1 MLRSS
6 EPVMVSAVVRGRAA
20 MSLAIGLLAVLAAFL
35 VLFSVGAKPA
45 QAVTTFTVNST
56 GDENDLDFFGTSD
69 GKCDVDSGTTGDQ
82 CTLRAA
88 IQEANVTANSGGP
101 DEIKF
106 NIPGAGP
113 HTILLD
119 NSMTPITEAVTIDG
133 YTQGENTTGTT
144 TDDAEEN
151 TIPLATNGTNAVLK
165 IVLDAGAVDTGLDIN
180 ASNVLVRG
188 LAIHSSTVWGIIA
201 RSTATNLRIEGNFIG
216 TDAGGIS
223 DKGNGGPGIE
233 IQSAANFTVGGE
245 TPAARNLI
253 SGSGTGIFA
262 RDSNVS
268 GAQVEGNLIG
278 TAKNGTS
285 PLPNESSGVAFEN
298 VGSGNSVGGV
308 TAESANTIAF
318 NGDAGVVISGDN
330 ARVSVLRNSIFSNGS
345 EGIRLNL
352 TFPLDNLDA
361 DTGPNGGQN
370 VPLINTAKTSRK
382 ATTIAG
388 TLHSKP
394 NQIYTLRFFSNPP
407 EGSDPQFAQYEG
419 RTFEAQREPVI
430 TDGSGNASFSFKLKG
445 TEKIPKGQFV
455 TATVTASN
463 GDTSMFSPGKRVV
476 RQR

>member
-1 MLRSS
+1 
-6 EPVMVSAVVRGRAA
+6 MVSEVVRGRAA
-20 MSLAIGLLAVLAAFL
+20 MPLAVGLLAVIAAFL
-35 VLFSVGAKPA
+35 VLFFVGVAPA
-45 QAVTTFTVNST
+45 QAATTFTVNST

-113 HTILLD
+113 HTIVLD
-119 NSMTPITEAVTIDG
+119 NAMTPITEAVTIDG
-133 YTQGENTTGTT
+133 YTQGDATADTA
-144 TDDAEEN
+144 DDAKEN

-165 IVLDAGAVDTGLDIN
+165 LVLDGGAVDTALEIN

-188 LAIHSSTVWGIIA
+188 LAIHSSTSWGVLA

-216 TDAGGIS
+216 TDAGGTQ
-223 DKGNGGPGIE
+223 DKGNGTGIE
-233 IQSAANFTVGGE
+233 IQSAANFTVGGD

-253 SGSGTGIFA
+253 SGNGGSGIFA

-278 TAKNGTS
+278 TQKDGTS
-285 PLPNESSGVAFEN
+285 PLPNESSGVSFFN
-298 VGSGNSVGGV
+298 VGSSNSVGGV
-308 TAESANTIAF
+308 TAESANTIAYS
-318 NGDAGVVISGDN
+318 GDAGVSIFGDSSQ
-330 ARVSVLRNSIFSNGS
+330 VSVLRNSIFSNGS
-345 EGIRLNL
+345 EGIRLSL
-352 TFPLDNLDA
+352 TFPNDNLDA
-361 DTGPNGGQN
+361 DTGPNGGQSS
-370 VPLINTAKTSRK
+370 PIITSAKTSRK

-394 NQIYTLRFFSNPP
+394 NLTYTLRFFSNPP

-419 RTFEAQREPVI
+419 RTFKAQRDTVI
-430 TDGSGNASFSFKLKG
+430 TDGSGNASFIFKLKG

-455 TATVTASN
+455 TATATASN
-463 GDTSMFSPGKRVV
+463 GDTSMFSGGRKVL